1 MINLDNFPRIK
12 NDLSGN
18 LTTAQY
24 LVAIKTDPV
33 IYISTTKQ
41 MFQSTDGSEGYGGN
55 LLQDSGFNYDS
66 EWILSSSDGSPED
79 DVIIEDGVVKFLG
92 NGVYSVIRI
101 NDILEIG
108 EQYRVTLKC
117 LENSGGTILVNDN
130 NPYISIVPEGQ
141 TGTFEAIWTPENNT
155 DFKIY
160 MHDPVD
166 GQDYQQQVSIDN
178 VILQKLGIQPVYYED
193 LDLKVSNIKEKI
205 DLKTKKIQLSSMSL
219 SFNNFPVNDVRLSDR
234 MGNGLGKEISVYL
247 KTASCESIEDCVKV
261 ADLKINRY
269 SHDKNTVKISA
280 DDKWLESFYVDL
292 PRTLL
297 EKDVNT
303 FEAYNLK
310 PVPILYGHLENAPA
324 LPYYSDSED
333 YSYLTDGVKV
343 LPDSS
348 YLGGGSE
355 IQGVKQWNQRNSN
368 GVLRYFDEME
378 DLNVLK
384 IKLSDSLL
392 ASVPIKPY
400 INTAYEITEL
410 HKHAQYFT
418 LGDHIKINIP
428 SADYNVVFG
437 ESDDD
442 ISLTGLWCSHLS
454 KMINKK
460 ISVYNIA
467 SIGNWISSDYVDV
480 DEMTMKNIMT
490 SFAAYDFDSIDWWEE
505 FFGSPSWIDTAYFH
519 KIGIFDLEFE
529 QISGMDVYENEVG
542 DELPRDVQFLG
553 NGYVECFNYS
563 SPINN
568 NFFIHFDLYA
578 IYSPYHYDPLMSSI
592 NNRSDELA
600 TPSKWNFTG
609 QWTVDGGQLL
619 PQVHRN
625 RFRVNGVSAGE
636 TSSPRNYISSFN
648 SRFSGYS
655 DEPNT
660 FRSRQEGLYPI
671 LNSNNVALYY
681 TYGEDSFIFEP
692 SDNDIVPQNTID
704 VKTDWSDV
712 KLRKYWKNKDIFE
725 KDFFV
730 NAKGRVSGTLGN
742 SKQINAEIAV
752 WYESI
757 DAPDDYTTH
766 ENKHLIEL
774 YKALTDSSMKYKN
787 IGGEVHEMVLR
798 SRNPDGTYNYAFDFD
813 VNNFYATTDI
823 SNSSGFNINPYPHF
837 ESIGSVV
844 HYYGWIFEITAKIF
858 GDFYSEVESGQNNMY
873 MGGVELGY
881 AKKNIIDGTLV
892 DFGNFIREAD
902 EDSDGN
908 KLFNGVNKSYYS
920 AGNALA
926 TISGYT
932 RLVWFKDEEDDAP
945 NLLESP
951 EDIIANLVSTEMGL
965 NQISVSMPTQETN
978 MAFGFS
984 INEQENSKDIIEN
997 ICAQSNLFF
1006 RYSPRDGQAII
1017 DTVKRSYSNGDVDKT
1032 IATDRILKYSFGKTK
1047 IDDLCFGGCT
1057 VKWGYD
1063 YGKEELA
1070 NITEPKAV
1078 SSDFINQYLTEYGV
1092 EDSEKYKLEIEAP
1105 YINNEATALKF
1116 RDFMFHFYKNTHL
1129 TIKATLPI
1137 QEGIELEVGDVVGF
1151 DSNIGGL
1158 KPYGRDMYQSL
1169 YDGSGDGYM
1178 LIDQRIYP
1186 YFLITSVSKTLDKV
1200 DIEVMQLHNLIGV
1213 PIVEEDDTGDDTGD
1227 DVQPDPILGCTNP
1240 AATNYNP
1247 DATEDDG
1254 GCVLPNN
1261 APVADFEGYGYD
1273 SNGNQTPFIFTYGGY
1288 IVFDPSTSYD
1298 NDGEIVANEWTLIVA
1313 KDAVVIQ
1320 PNDEDYPIELLEQ
1333 VENHNQSSSLL
1344 EPLTITPLPHHA
1356 GFFIGVGLIVTDNDG
1371 MTNSYGGDAATIPI
1385 LAGLDPDALPE
1396 EEYDFVAGD
1405 VNNDGVMD
1413 ILDIV
1418 AVTQNVLGNTEFTED
1433 EERRADINGD
1443 GIIDILDIIFMMN
1456 IVMGED

>member
-1 MINLDNFPRIK
+1 MINLPDKIK

-18 LTTAQY
+18 LTTAEY

-41 MFQSTDGSEGYGGN
+41 MFQSTDGTEGYGGN
-55 LLQDSGFNYDS
+55 LLQDSGFNANNIW
-66 EWILSSSDGSPED
+66 ELSGDA
-79 DVIIEDGVVKFLG
+79 IIEDGVGKFLG
-92 NGVYSVIRI
+92 LGQYSHFKIPNLLELGEEYRIKINCIEKEEPSTIRI
-101 NDILEIG
+101 SQWEVAGDPTYE
-108 EQYRVTLKC
+108 V
-117 LENSGGTILVNDN
+117 
-130 NPYISIVPEGQ
+130 VPENQ
-141 TGTFEAIWTPENNT
+141 TGVWSKTFIPDVTE
-155 DFKIY
+155 DLKIY
-160 MHDPVD
+160 VGD
-166 GQDYQQQVSIDN
+166 GTSNWDKYATIDN

-269 SHDKNTVKISA
+269 SHDKNTVKIGA
-280 DDKWLESFYVDL
+280 DDKWLESFYIDL

-355 IQGVKQWNQRNSN
+355 IQGIKQWNSADGS
-368 GVLRYFDEME
+368 GVRR
-378 DLNVLK
+378 DLEQMDDPNVLK

-400 INTAYEITEL
+400 INTVDAIKEL
-410 HKHAQYFT
+410 HKHAQYLT

-428 SADYNVVFG
+428 SADPTVEFG
-437 ESDDD
+437 EFDDD
-442 ISLTGLWCSHLS
+442 IGLTGLWCSSLS
-454 KMINKK
+454 KMTNKK
-460 ISVYNIA
+460 ISVYTIG
-467 SIGNWISSDYVDV
+467 SIGNWIEHNDIIA
-480 DEMTMKNIMT
+480 DEMTMKGITTGYSATTENIPN
-490 SFAAYDFDSIDWWEE
+490 WWEDLLGIPDWNDVAS
-505 FFGSPSWIDTAYFH
+505 FY

-542 DELPRDVQFLG
+542 DELPTDVQFLG
-553 NGYVECFNYS
+553 NGYVECFNYNTTIEDIGFS
-563 SPINN
+563 
-568 NFFIHFDLYA
+568 FFASFGLYA
-578 IYSPYHYDPLMSSI
+578 IYSPYQYDPLMSSI
-592 NNRSDELA
+592 NNRSYSLA
-600 TPSKWNFTG
+600 TPSKWDFTG
-609 QWTVDGGQLL
+609 LFELDVLALSNLINRNEFKVGG
-619 PQVHRN
+619 VA
-625 RFRVNGVSAGE
+625 SGE

-648 SRFSGYS
+648 SRFLG
-655 DEPNT
+655 DGNEPNT
-660 FRSRQEGLYPI
+660 FRSRQEGLYQI

-681 TYGEDSFIFEP
+681 TYREDTFPLGIFP
-692 SDNDIVPQNTID
+692 SNAESTPSHSVD

-730 NAKGRVSGTLGN
+730 NAKGRVNGTLGN

-774 YKALTDSSMKYKN
+774 YKSLTDSSMKYKN

-881 AKKNIIDGTLV
+881 AKKNTINGTLV
-892 DFGNFIREAD
+892 DFGGFTREPD

-920 AGNALA
+920 AGDALA

-932 RLVWFKDEEDDAP
+932 RLAWFKDEEDDAP
-945 NLLESP
+945 NLLENP
-951 EDIIANLVSTEMGL
+951 EDIIGNLINTEMNAG
-965 NQISVSMPTQETN
+965 SVVMPAQETN
-978 MAFGFS
+978 MKFGFS
-984 INEQENSKDIIEN
+984 INEQESSKDIIEN
-997 ICAQSNLFF
+997 ICSQSNLFF

-1017 DTVKRSYSNGDVDKT
+1017 DTIKRSYSNGDVDKT

-1070 NITEPKAV
+1070 NITESKAV
-1078 SSDFINQYLTEYGV
+1078 SSDFIDQYLAEYGV

-1105 YINNEATALKF
+1105 YINNLATAEKF

-1137 QEGIELEVGDVVGF
+1137 QEGIELEVGDIIDF
-1151 DSNIGGL
+1151 DNDIGGL
-1158 KPYGRDMYQSL
+1158 KPYGSSILNKYT
-1169 YDGSGDGYM
+1169 
-1178 LIDQRIYP
+1178 LIDQDIYP

-1200 DIEVMQLHNLIGV
+1200 DIEVIQLHNLIGV
-1213 PIVEEDDTGDDTGD
+1213 PIVEEDNIDDDTGDDTGD
-1227 DVQPDPILGCTNP
+1227 DVQPDPQ
-1240 AATNYNP
+1240 
-1247 DATEDDG
+1247 
-1254 GCVLPNN
+1254 
-1261 APVADFEGYGYD
+1261 APVAHFEGYAYD
-1273 SNGNQTPFIFTYGGY
+1273 NNGESAAFLYTYGGY

-1298 NDGEIVANEWTLIVA
+1298 DDGEIVENEWVLSVK
-1313 KDAVVIQ
+1313 KDGVVVQ
-1320 PNDEDYPIELLEQ
+1320 NGDEDYPIELLEQ

-1356 GFFIGVGLIVTDNDG
+1356 GLSIGLELIVTDDDG
-1371 MTNSYGGDAATIPI
+1371 MTGSIGGGQTAIMI
-1385 LAGLDPDALPE
+1385 LAGLDPDALPNE
-1396 EEYDFVAGD
+1396 DEDYDFVAGD